1 MLTEFPR
8 VDTGAYVRHFY
19 GVPAEKG
26 MRVVVDGKPG
36 VIAGFVDAYLLVL
49 LDGHTEPG
57 RCHPTWRVQYETE
70 AAR

>member
-36 VIAGFVDAYLLVL
+36 VIAGF
-49 LDGHTEPG
+49 DGYAEPV
-57 RCHPTWRVQYETE
+57 RCHPTWRVQYEIE
-70 AAR
+70 ASR